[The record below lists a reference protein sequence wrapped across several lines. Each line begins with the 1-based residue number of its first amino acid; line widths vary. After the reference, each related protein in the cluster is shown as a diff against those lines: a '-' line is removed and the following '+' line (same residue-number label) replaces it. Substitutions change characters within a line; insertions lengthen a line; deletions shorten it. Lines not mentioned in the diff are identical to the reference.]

1 MNIRSCLF
9 LLILLPLF
17 AGCDV
22 VLTQKPVGDE
32 VVALDKATWEG
43 TWLGGEI
50 VVLTTVLDA
59 ENGVLQAA
67 WVERGS
73 EGARFETVT
82 GTVRRTGELTFL
94 NMQQEQFGEGTQ
106 ETDAGT
112 GAAGSAGAESSNAGS
127 AVLPVEY
134 VWARVDNDGQRILMW
149 WPDTEAI
156 RTAVSAGTFPGQ
168 LENDDDVLLGP
179 LTAEQL
185 QAINAP
191 GSAYLEWSEP
201 VSLTRV
207 TQ

>member
-1 MNIRSCLF
+1 LNIRSCLF
-9 LLILLPLF
+9 LLTLFPLF
-17 AGCDV
+17 TGCDA

-32 VVALDKATWEG
+32 VVALDKAIWEG

-59 ENGVLQAA
+59 EKGVLQAA

-94 NMQQEQFGEGTQ
+94 NMQQEQFD
-106 ETDAGT
+106 DAKAPAGD
-112 GAAGSAGAESSNAGS
+112 AATPAAADNTSAGS

-156 RTAVSAGTFPGQ
+156 RAAVTAGTFPGQ
-168 LENDDDVLLGP
+168 VRSDEDVLLGP